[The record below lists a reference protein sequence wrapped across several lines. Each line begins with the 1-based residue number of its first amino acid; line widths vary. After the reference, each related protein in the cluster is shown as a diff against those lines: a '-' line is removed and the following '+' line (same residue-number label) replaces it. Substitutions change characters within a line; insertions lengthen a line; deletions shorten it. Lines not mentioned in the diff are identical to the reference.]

1 MHHFSNSICITQ
13 HIFLC
18 CTLVLSIISFA
29 LSVSFSYA
37 MLMFSFCYA
46 YSLNHTAFFFI
57 SNFNKNLF
65 LFVSYDIKHVYPT
78 LHVYPLLCIMA
89 NCEML
94 NIKIVT
100 SIIKNTYDY
109 YSSLCCFILF
119 YTALCFTLNIIFKCV
134 NHLLGVNVSITSGLL
149 YKNTG
154 T

>member
-1 MHHFSNSICITQ
+1 MPISLYYLYHSVMLCYCFLFAMHSQYTILL
-13 HIFLC
+13 FLF
-18 CTLVLSIISFA
+18 T
-29 LSVSFSYA
+29 
-37 MLMFSFCYA
+37 
-46 YSLNHTAFFFI
+46 

-100 SIIKNTYDY
+100 SIIKNTDDY